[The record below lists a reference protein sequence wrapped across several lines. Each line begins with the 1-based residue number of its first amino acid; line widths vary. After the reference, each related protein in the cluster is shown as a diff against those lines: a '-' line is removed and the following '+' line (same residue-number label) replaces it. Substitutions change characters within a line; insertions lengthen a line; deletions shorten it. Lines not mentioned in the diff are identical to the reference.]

1 MSVSPA
7 DSPRQAGRPR
17 EFDLEAA
24 LDKAIVAFRER
35 GYHAASIADLGKAM
49 DLTAGSLYKAF
60 KDKRALFVAALERY
74 TSLRNIGLRARIA
87 GLATGREKLRAVL
100 DFYVDSAHDLEGRRG
115 CLVVGSAVEL
125 VTLDEDLADLVSL
138 ALRRNEA
145 LLIELIRQGQA
156 DGSVNPYLGA
166 HQAARTILCILL
178 GMRVVGKTGR
188 RHGDMADIADL
199 ALKVLD

>member
-1 MSVSPA
+1 MSISLT

-24 LDKAIVAFRER
+24 LDKAILAFRER

-49 DLTAGSLYKAF
+49 ELTAGSLYKAF
-60 KDKRALFVAALERY
+60 KDKRALYVAALERY
-74 TSLRNIGLRARIA
+74 TSLRNAGLRARME
-87 GLATGREKLRAVL
+87 GLPTGRERLRAVL

-125 VTLDEDLADLVSL
+125 VTLDDDLAELVAQ

-145 LLIELIRQGQA
+145 LLIELIRRGQT
-156 DGSVNPYLGA
+156 DGSVNPYLDPSE
-166 HQAARTILCILL
+166 AARTLLCVLL
-178 GMRVVGKTGR
+178 GMRVIGKTGR
-188 RHGDMADIADL
+188 RHGDMAAIVDL

>member
-1 MSVSPA
+1 MSIPLPA
-7 DSPRQAGRPR
+7 PQRQAGRPR

-74 TSLRNIGLRARIA
+74 TSLRNIGLRASIA
-87 GLATGREKLRAVL
+87 GLATGRKRLRAVL

-188 RHGDMADIADL
+188 RHGDMADIVDL

>member
-1 MSVSPA
+1 MSIPLPA
-7 DSPRQAGRPR
+7 PQRQAGRPR

-60 KDKRALFVAALERY
+60 KDKRSLFVAALERY

-156 DGSVNPYLGA
+156 DRSVNPYLGA

-188 RHGDMADIADL
+188 RHGDMADIVDL